1 MEGDGGMDNATSR
14 GIEATKIDYKINM
27 EKEKP
32 KSWLKSVSAFA
43 NTSGGQILFGFSDD
57 THEAIGLDDSQ

>member
-32 KSWLKSVSAFA
+32 KS
-43 NTSGGQILFGFSDD
+43 
-57 THEAIGLDDSQ
+57 